1 MLQAMQH
8 LNFILKMNGKYPSEQ
23 VTDRCELC
31 PLDLTGLETLRTYI
45 CMTRRSI
52 DLNSDPS
59 DIGLPHSVGSSMRM
73 AHIVSVV
80 SAFSAY
86 CAFCH
91 DLNLLIS
98 SNFSPLT
105 ADNIRI
111 IAESD
116 RSCKSFF
123 EVRRFHEGF
132 DSCFALKE
140 NLIFCGKAVDRHIM
154 L

>member
-1 MLQAMQH
+1 MLVFYFSFSKDFVLRSFHFVGLQALGTDIKSFRGAVH
-8 LNFILKMNGKYPSEQ
+8 LTSHRFD
-23 VTDRCELC
+23 V
-31 PLDLTGLETLRTYI
+31 
-45 CMTRRSI
+45 
-52 DLNSDPS
+52 
-59 DIGLPHSVGSSMRM
+59 GLPHMIGSSMRM